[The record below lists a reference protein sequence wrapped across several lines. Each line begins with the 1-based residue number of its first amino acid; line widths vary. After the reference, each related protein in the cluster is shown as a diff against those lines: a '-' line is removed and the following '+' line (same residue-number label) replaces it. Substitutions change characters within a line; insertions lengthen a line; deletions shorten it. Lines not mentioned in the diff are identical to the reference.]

1 MSKLVKAAPEW
12 HAQAVGV
19 IRSQFNEISDAFMS
33 AARRATWL
41 GLFLNYVKEKGKAD
55 KSIPHSQFGPWL
67 EQNLPDISRRAISRY
82 MTIGRDMAEKA
93 KVQIGKNCHFDQMAN
108 PNYLPEKVEKLL
120 EGKNQTE
127 LFLEARQAE
136 EIADEVC
143 NTRKRGRRKGEGGN
157 SAEHLAAI
165 KAAEEKARLDN
176 LTVEA
181 RERRQWLLDFCG
193 PESLG
198 KIPDA
203 EAAKFI
209 DVMETAWA
217 FCRDLR
223 NARKKKS

>member
-1 MSKLVKAAPEW
+1 M
-12 HAQAVGV
+12 
-19 IRSQFNEISDAFMS
+19 N
-33 AARRATWL
+33 L
-41 GLFLNYVKEKGKAD
+41 GRHVE
-55 KSIPHSQFGPWL
+55 
-67 EQNLPDISRRAISRY
+67 
-82 MTIGRDMAEKA
+82 EKA
-93 KVQIGKNCHFDQMAN
+93 KLQNDKNYHFDDLRN
-108 PNYLPEKVEKLL
+108 PNRLPPAVESLI
-120 EGKNQTE
+120 EGKTQNE
-127 LFLEARQAE
+127 LFLEFKQAE
-136 EIADEVC
+136 EIEDEVEIQP
-143 NTRKRGRRKGEGGN
+143 KRGRRKGEGGN